1 MPTRKEES
9 MKRSSKLIAQQFN
22 LSLLSAAP
30 IMISQDKQK
39 ELKLVLM
46 ELLTDAVCSSQ
57 NEREHRGGDDESQT
71 NR

>member
-1 MPTRKEES
+1 
-9 MKRSSKLIAQQFN
+9 MKRSSKPIAQQFN

-39 ELKLVLM
+39 DLKLALM
-46 ELLTDAVCSSQ
+46 ELLIDAVCPSQ
-57 NEREHRGGDDESQT
+57 NERGDRGGEDESQT

>member
-1 MPTRKEES
+1 

-22 LSLLSAAP
+22 LSLLSATP

-39 ELKLVLM
+39 ELKLALM
-46 ELLTDAVCSSQ
+46 ELLTEAVCPSQ
-57 NEREHRGGDDESQT
+57 NEREKDGGKRGGEDESQT